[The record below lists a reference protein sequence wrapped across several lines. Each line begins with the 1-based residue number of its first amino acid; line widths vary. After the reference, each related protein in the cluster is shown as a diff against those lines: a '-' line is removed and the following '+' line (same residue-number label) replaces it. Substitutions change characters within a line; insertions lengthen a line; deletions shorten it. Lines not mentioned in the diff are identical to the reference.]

1 MQVALFAIPGLIS
14 CFFLTSACSGDTG
27 TGPTTAGGRSSGGA
41 PAGSGGTSSSGGTNN
56 GGSSGPNGGSRT
68 MTGGSSASTGGASP
82 TGGAGAGGG
91 ATAGGTSGG
100 ATLGGRATA
109 GASSG
114 GVSIGGISSAGAN
127 NGASGNGGGSIS
139 AGGTATSGGAG
150 NGGSGG
156 STSTGGSGGQVDLPP
171 GVTGLFPAPN
181 GTNLCPDPPL
191 RIKFGGVPTL
201 GTSGKIQVFNS
212 SGTVVASV
220 DMAATGN
227 VTDTIGGDTFNMPR
241 PTFVDGND
249 AVIYLKSKS
258 LAYGQTYYVTVDSG
272 AVVPP
277 GGGTLSITGNMA
289 WRFTTAAAA
298 PSNLSN
304 LTVALDGAGQYCTVQ
319 GAADALPANNTA
331 AARINVNSGIYHEII
346 RVKSKSN
353 ITLHGQD
360 RKQTIIRG
368 INNDKLNP
376 GTAPR
381 ALVFFDNT
389 PGLVIENLT
398 IHNTT
403 PQDGSQAEALRLR
416 CDKCVVRDADI
427 RSLQDTLLWD
437 GRVYANNCYIEGNV
451 DYIWGSGV
459 VYFNKCEIR
468 TVGRTG
474 VIVQSRNAA
483 GAYGYVFVD
492 SKITA
497 DSVSTNN
504 ILARI
509 DVSSYP
515 ESHVAYVNCQL
526 TNVAA
531 AGWTVTGGMP
541 TSALRFWEY
550 QSTDAAGNPID
561 TSGRVAGTQISADQ
575 AAMMRDPN
583 VVFNGWIPPN

>member
-1 MQVALFAIPGLIS
+1 MRAAFFAITGVTL
-14 CFFLTSACSGDTG
+14 CLLASACSEDSSPGPAG
-27 TGPTTAGGRSSGGA
+27 TGGRSSGGA
-41 PAGSGGTSSSGGTNN
+41 PAGTGGTSGASTSGG
-56 GGSSGPNGGSRT
+56 SGTP
-68 MTGGSSASTGGASP
+68 TGGASGP
-82 TGGAGAGGG
+82 TGGAPVVGGANTSGG
-91 ATAGGTSGG
+91 ATAGGTSGSGAGG
-100 ATLGGRATA
+100 ATGGGGSGGGISSGGATIGGTGNGGGVSGTA
-109 GASSG
+109 GTVSTGGASSG
-114 GVSIGGISSAGAN
+114 GASSGGL
-127 NGASGNGGGSIS
+127 GGSV
-139 AGGTATSGGAG
+139 
-150 NGGSGG
+150 
-156 STSTGGSGGQVDLPP
+156 STGGSGGQVGLPP

-191 RIKFGGVPTL
+191 RIKFGGAPTL

-212 SGTVVASV
+212 SGTVVATV

-227 VTDTIGGDTFNMPR
+227 VTDTIGGDIFNMPR

-272 AVVPP
+272 AIVPP

-298 PSNLSN
+298 PSNLST
-304 LTVALDGAGQYCTVQ
+304 LTVALDGAGQFCTVQ

-331 AARINVNSGIYHEII
+331 AARINVNSGVYHELI
-346 RVKSKSN
+346 RVRGKSN

-368 INNDKLNP
+368 INNNNLNP

-403 PQDGSQAEALRLR
+403 PQGASQAEALRLR

-437 GRVYANNCYIEGNV
+437 GRVYASNCYIEGNV

-459 VYFNKCEIR
+459 AYFNKCEIR

-497 DSVSTNN
+497 DSASTNN
-504 ILARI
+504 ILARV
-509 DVSSYP
+509 DVSAYP
-515 ESHVAYVNCQL
+515 ASHVAYVNCQL

-531 AGWTVTGGMP
+531 AGWTVTGGTA

-550 QSTDAAGNPID
+550 QSTDAAGNPVD
-561 TSGRVAGTQISADQ
+561 TSGRVGGTQISANQ

-583 VVFNGWIPPN
+583 VVLNGWTPPN